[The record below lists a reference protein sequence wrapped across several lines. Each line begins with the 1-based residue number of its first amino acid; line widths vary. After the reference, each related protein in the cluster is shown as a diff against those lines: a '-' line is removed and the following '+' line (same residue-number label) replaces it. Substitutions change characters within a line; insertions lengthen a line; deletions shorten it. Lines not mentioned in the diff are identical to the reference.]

1 MHGTGRR
8 CTKKHNELKEKD
20 QNLEDRSQGVNPR
33 IDGITVL
40 GKILV
45 RHRGIT

>member
-45 RHRGIT
+45 RHRRIT